1 MIPAADDRNTRPGL
15 VIAVQTGH
23 DGAVTETGV
32 GAGIAASAPVELR
45 FTPSSLDLRTDLMLP
60 TGRRRVFDALL
71 HIGSWWPHRVHGGAS
86 IVLEPRVGGRFFENC
101 DDGNGVLLGHVA
113 RMIMPND
120 FAIEGSFGLDAPVTA
135 LWRVRLESVGH
146 QQTQLSGRLSAFG
159 AIDDDQRARAASEWS
174 STYAALAHYLD
185 A

>member
-1 MIPAADDRNTRPGL
+1 M
-15 VIAVQTGH
+15 
-23 DGAVTETGV
+23 GAVTETGV
-32 GAGIAASAPVELR
+32 GAGIAAAAPPVELR
-45 FTPSSLDLRTDLMLP
+45 FTPSSLDLRTDLTLP

-71 HIGSWWPHRVHGGAS
+71 HIGAWWPHRVHGGAS

-120 FAIEGSFGLDAPVTA
+120 FAIEGSFGIDAPVTA

-146 QQTQLSGRLSAFG
+146 QQTALNGRLAAFG
-159 AIDDDQRARAASEWS
+159 AIHDAQRARVASEWK

>member
-1 MIPAADDRNTRPGL
+1 M
-15 VIAVQTGH
+15 
-23 DGAVTETGV
+23 GAVTETGF
-32 GAGIAASAPVELR
+32 GAGLAAPPTPVELR
-45 FTPSSLDLRTDLMLP
+45 FTPSSLDLRTDLTLP

-86 IVLEPRVGGRFFENC
+86 IVFEPRVGGRFFENC

-113 RMIMPND
+113 RLIMPQD
-120 FAIEGSFGLDAPVTA
+120 FAIEGSFGIDAPVTA
-135 LWRVRLESVGH
+135 LWRVRLESVSP
-146 QQTQLSGRLSAFG
+146 QQTALSGRLGAFG
-159 AIDDDQRARAASEWS
+159 VIDDDHRAKLAAEWN

>member
-1 MIPAADDRNTRPGL
+1 M
-15 VIAVQTGH
+15 
-23 DGAVTETGV
+23 GAVTETGV
-32 GAGIAASAPVELR
+32 GPGFVASATPVELR
-45 FTPSSLDLRTDLMLP
+45 FSPSSLDLRADVTLA

-101 DDGNGVLLGHVA
+101 EDGNGVLLGHVA
-113 RMIMPND
+113 RMIMPSD
-120 FAIEGSFGLDAPVTA
+120 LAIEGSFGIDAPVTA
-135 LWRVRLESVGH
+135 LWRIRLESVGH
-146 QQTQLSGRLSAFG
+146 QQTELSGRLAAFG
-159 AIDDDQRARAASEWS
+159 AIDDEQRAKATSEWS